1 MSAPNTAG
9 WVRLGLLLLPI
20 YGVLTFIG
28 TFTHQ
33 PDPNTDFEAYA
44 RYLSTTS
51 YLVQHLVCSIF
62 GLILGILGAIALGIY
77 LADGRSGRLALF
89 AMVASVAGSGFVLTI
104 FGFSTII
111 SPVIGQLY
119 LAGHRG
125 VIAVNEAIFSSAAF
139 GILAVPGLLLS
150 TASTILFGIA
160 IWHSGTLPK
169 WAGVLYA
176 PTGFL
181 ISIVGLQIGQAQTLG
196 TALLIAA
203 TVWICWSVLHQAPS
217 TPTVARVRPRVS

>member
-1 MSAPNTAG
+1 
-9 WVRLGLLLLPI
+9 
-20 YGVLTFIG
+20 
-28 TFTHQ
+28 
-33 PDPNTDFEAYA
+33 
-44 RYLSTTS
+44 
-51 YLVQHLVCSIF
+51 
-62 GLILGILGAIALGIY
+62 LILGILGAIALGIY

-203 TVWICWSVLHQAPS
+203 TVWISWSVLHQAPS
-217 TPTVARVRPRVS
+217 ASTAAGVQPRVS